1 VNPGGP
7 WRVQT
12 KNGFSF
18 PDPKCTPGAIKPDH
32 DSARDQRQRVSRT
45 ALEIAYRVPHKR
57 PRPYDAYGIPHPA
70 HNTGTT
76 QICEL
81 DHLIPL
87 EMGGADTV
95 DNIWPQCGPDGVALR
110 ERFFK
115 QKDMVENYLTAQVKS
130 GQRSLETSQRGIA
143 KDWTQYL
150 DKAKSF
156 CGSRKCAGEK

>member
-1 VNPGGP
+1 M
-7 WRVQT
+7 QM
-12 KNGFSF
+12 KDGFPF
-18 PDPKCTPGAIKPDH
+18 PDPKCTPGAINPTVTLTVLK
-32 DSARDQRQRVSRT
+32 DSSFRTGCIRDCTSSAAQKAKT
-45 ALEIAYRVPHKR
+45 
-57 PRPYDAYGIPHPA
+57 YDAYGIPHPQ

-76 QICEL
+76 QTCEL

-87 EMGGADTV
+87 EMEGADTV
-95 DNIWPQCGPDGVALR
+95 DNIWPQCGPDGVALP
-110 ERFFK
+110 ERYFK
-115 QKDMVENYLTAQVKS
+115 QKDAVENYLTAQVKS